1 MTQLPQPIE
10 AWAARRHRPLLAAF
24 GTVLSFAVLFA
35 GTALA
40 AYDSGSADGA
50 AVLCGLAAILF
61 TRLYV
66 RIVQRIARSID
77 ARRPPK
83 PDDAAKPGGIP
94 RWAVVIYA
102 MLGGALGYAIVD
114 PESILAAIEFL
125 VAWLAGCCT
134 LNYLWRRRL
143 DPASPSALDVI
154 DPWLDAQ
161 AEPHWP
167 QLRRLGYALSFA
179 LLFGGVAW
187 HALQSGFARTA
198 VAQCGSAC
206 AAPGSVHLAAALCG
220 VAAILFVM
228 IYAAVAEAVQRAL
241 VDSWKHVRPGPPP
254 PRVARWA
261 AVLYA
266 LIGLAVFLAIAGF
279 A

>member
-10 AWAARRHRPLLAAF
+10 AWAARHRPLLAAF
-24 GTVLSFAVLFA
+24 GTVLSFAVLFG

-40 AYDSGSADGA
+40 AYHSGASDGA

-66 RIVQRIARSID
+66 RIVQRIARSIE
-77 ARRPPK
+77 ARRPPKPDAAKPGDAK

-94 RWAVVIYA
+94 RWAIAIYA
-102 MLGGALGYAIVD
+102 LLGVALGYAIAD
-114 PESILAAIEFL
+114 PESIVEAIEFF
-125 VAWLAGCCT
+125 VGWLAGCCT

-143 DPASPSALDVI
+143 DPASPSALGVI

-161 AEPHWP
+161 AEPHRP
-167 QLRRLGYALSFA
+167 QLRRLGYALSFV
-179 LLFGGVAW
+179 LLFGGVAS

-206 AAPGSVHLAAALCG
+206 AAPGSVHLCL
-220 VAAILFVM
+220 
-228 IYAAVAEAVQRAL
+228 
-241 VDSWKHVRPGPPP
+241 SRP
-254 PRVARWA
+254 RY
-261 AVLYA
+261 AVLPPSCSS
-266 LIGLAVFLAIAGF
+266 
-279 A
+279 

>member
-10 AWAARRHRPLLAAF
+10 AWAARHRPLLAAF

-40 AYDSGSADGA
+40 ASHSGAADGE

-94 RWAVVIYA
+94 RWAIVVYA
-102 MLGGALGYAIVD
+102 MLGVALGYAIVD
-114 PESILAAIEFL
+114 PESILAAIEFF

-198 VAQCGSAC
+198 VAQCGSSC

-241 VDSWKHVRPGPPP
+241 VDSWKYVRPGPPP
-254 PRVARWA
+254 PR
-261 AVLYA
+261 
-266 LIGLAVFLAIAGF
+266 AGPRCCTR
-279 A
+279 